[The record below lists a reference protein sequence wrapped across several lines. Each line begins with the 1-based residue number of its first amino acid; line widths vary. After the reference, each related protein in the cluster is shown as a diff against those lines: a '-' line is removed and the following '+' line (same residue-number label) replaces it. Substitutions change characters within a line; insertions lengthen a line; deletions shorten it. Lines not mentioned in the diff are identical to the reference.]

1 MKRPSAP
8 QLGLFGNEV
17 TKAPARD
24 EVATHIDEEE
34 RALAAQIPSSIR
46 FGTSSWT
53 FQGWNNIVYSG
64 NPTQA
69 ALVRSGLRA
78 YARHPLLR
86 TVGIDR
92 SYYAPLTA
100 EDLDAYREQLP
111 PGFLAVSKVFDEI
124 TTFAFPRHPR
134 YGAKGG
140 TFNPDFLNPDRV
152 LAEVVGPY
160 EHSFREFTGPFVFE
174 IAPIPEGA
182 LPSPELLS
190 QKIGALLERLPKTFR
205 YSFELRN
212 QALLTPRYLDTLK
225 AHSAGHVINYWTAMP
240 TVGEQLRIPGIFTS
254 DFVVVRLMLPPFSRY
269 EEQKTAFEPF
279 DRVCAPQLGM
289 RADVLE
295 LLRRALDKGIGDTF
309 VLANNKAEGSSPL
322 TLKALV
328 EEIAKGALTR
338 R

>member
-1 MKRPSAP
+1 M
-8 QLGLFGNEV
+8 
-17 TKAPARD
+17 ARD
-24 EVATHIDEEE
+24 EVGTHATDEDRELASHIP
-34 RALAAQIPSSIR
+34 ASVR

-64 NPTQA
+64 SPTQA

-92 SYYAPLTA
+92 SYYAPLTD
-100 EDLDAYREQLP
+100 EDLAGYSAQLP
-111 PGFLAVSKVFDEI
+111 QGFLAVSKVFDEI

-152 LAEVVGPY
+152 LNEVIGPY
-160 EHSFREFTGPFVFE
+160 ERQFRPFAGPFVFE

-182 LPSPELLS
+182 LPSAELLS
-190 QKIGALLERLPKTFR
+190 QKISALLQRLPNTFR

-212 QALLTPRYLDTLK
+212 QALLTPRYLDTLR

-240 TVGEQLRIPGIFTS
+240 TVGEQLAIPGIFTS
-254 DFVVVRLMLPPFSRY
+254 NFVVVRLMLPPYSRY
-269 EEQKTAFEPF
+269 EEQKAAFEPF
-279 DRVCAPQLGM
+279 DRLCAPQLAM
-289 RADVLE
+289 RADVIE
-295 LLRRALDKGIGDTF
+295 LLRQAIDRGINETF

-322 TLKALV
+322 TLKALAQ
-328 EEIAKGALTR
+328 EIAKGALTR